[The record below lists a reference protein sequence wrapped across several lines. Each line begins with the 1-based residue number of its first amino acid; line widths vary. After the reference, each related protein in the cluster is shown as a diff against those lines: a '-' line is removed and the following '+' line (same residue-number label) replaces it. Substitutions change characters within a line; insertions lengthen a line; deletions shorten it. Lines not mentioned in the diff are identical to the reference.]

1 MEPTGERIRVNA
13 WGPFYVTD
21 LCDGCG
27 LCAQHA
33 SENFAKSWDGT
44 YYAVAQQ
51 PESTDAVQAMLRAA
65 EACPLHC
72 IKDDWMPE

>member
-1 MEPTGERIRVNA
+1 LRVNT

-27 LCAQHA
+27 LCAKRA
-33 SENFAKSWDGT
+33 PENFAQSWDGT
-44 YYAVAQQ
+44 YYAVVQQ
-51 PESTDAVQAMLRAA
+51 PESGEEVGAMYRAK

-72 IKDDWMPE
+72 IRDDWDA